1 MNGLWKSVTENAMYV
16 LGFLVVVAAMFAIA
30 YFVERLARKKNGHA
44 EKMLGTR
51 KMTMIGMF
59 SAIAMILHLI
69 DFPLPF
75 APAFYKVDFSEI
87 PVMIGT
93 FAFGPVSGVMIEACK
108 ILLKLAVK
116 GTSTAFVGELA
127 NFVVG
132 CSLILPAS
140 ILYEF
145 KKTKGSAVFGVVAGT
160 LCMTVFGT
168 LFNAVYL
175 LPAFAALYGTP
186 MEELI
191 AMGAAIN
198 PSITNVT
205 TFVWFAVAPLNLLK
219 GTVVSGITMAVY
231 KPLSVVIKS
240 GRTVPRTI

>member
-16 LGFLVVVAAMFAIA
+16 LGFMGVVAAMFVVA
-30 YFVERLARKKNGHA
+30 YLAERLAGKKNGHT
-44 EKMLGTR
+44 EKLLGTR
-51 KMTMIGMF
+51 KITMIGMF
-59 SAIAMILHLI
+59 SAIAMVLHLI

-75 APAFYKVDFSEI
+75 APGFYKVDFSEV

-93 FAFGPVSGVMIEACK
+93 FAFGPVSGVLIEFCK

-116 GTSTAFVGELA
+116 GTSTAFVGDLA
-127 NFVVG
+127 NFVIG

-145 KKTKGSAVFGVVAGT
+145 KKTKVGAVIGVVAGT

-175 LPAFAALYGTP
+175 LPAFAALYGTS
-186 MEELI
+186 MEDLI
-191 AMGAAIN
+191 AMGTAIN

-205 TFVWFAVAPLNLLK
+205 TFVCFAVAPLNLLK

-240 GRTVPRTI
+240 GRAVPRTI

>member
-16 LGFLVVVAAMFAIA
+16 LGFLAVVAGMFALA
-30 YFVERLARKKNGHA
+30 YVIQRLAWKKSGHA
-44 EKMLGTR
+44 EKMLDTR
-51 KMTMIGMF
+51 KITMIGMF
-59 SAIAMILHLI
+59 SAIAMILHLL

-75 APAFYKVDFSEI
+75 APGFYKADFSEI

-93 FAFGPVSGVMIEACK
+93 FAFGPVSGVLIEFCK

-116 GTSTAFVGELA
+116 GTSTAFVGDLA

-132 CSLILPAS
+132 CSLLLPAS
-140 ILYEF
+140 AIYEF
-145 KKTKGSAVFGVVAGT
+145 KKTKVGAAIGVVAGT

-168 LFNAVYL
+168 MFNAVYL
-175 LPAFAALYGTP
+175 LPAFAALYGTS
-186 MEELI
+186 MDDLI
-191 AMGAAIN
+191 AMGTAVN

-205 TFVWFAVAPLNLLK
+205 TFVWLAVAPLNLLK
-219 GTVVSGITMAVY
+219 GTVVSGITMVIY

-240 GRTVPRTI
+240 ARAVPRTI